1 MQTRLHIRLAFLACL
16 LALNACGTTSQIATT
31 DTTEAEVTSTT
42 IDERERIEAVRAWNA
57 VELFEAT
64 QRWNATVE
72 AIEAAEQAER
82 EEAAA
87 RRAQETAPA
96 PAVVSAPTSWF
107 PADSPIPANLRAFFS
122 CVKAHES
129 GGNYGA
135 VNPSG
140 KYRGAYQADT
150 NFFRSYAPPEWQ
162 HLAGVHETAPPAVQ
176 DAMALAG
183 YRARGNG
190 PWNGICSEY
199 G

>member
-1 MQTRLHIRLAFLACL
+1 MSFLRNRLALVAVAAL
-16 LALNACGTTSQIATT
+16 LSCGTPQHVQTSP
-31 DTTEAEVTSTT
+31 TTEAEVTTIT

-64 QRWNATVE
+64 QRWLAAVE
-72 AIEAAEQAER
+72 EIREQAER
-82 EEAAA
+82 EREAAA

-183 YRARGNG
+183 YQARGNG